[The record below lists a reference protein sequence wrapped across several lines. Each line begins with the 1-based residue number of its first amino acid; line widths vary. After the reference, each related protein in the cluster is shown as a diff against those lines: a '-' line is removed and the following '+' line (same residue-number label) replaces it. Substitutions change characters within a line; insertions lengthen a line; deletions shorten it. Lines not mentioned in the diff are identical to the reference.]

1 MRLHSRA
8 PVDLFTCAGTT
19 NRADF
24 SKASLS
30 VSVVGSF
37 RRVWR
42 ALPSIAADICNYL
55 VARNEAFTAA
65 ALYEELSQLSD
76 TLLERRGIARG
87 DLARHITEQIT
98 RK

>member
-19 NRADF
+19 ISADF

-42 ALPSIAADICNYL
+42 ALQSVAADVCNYL
-55 VARNEAFTAA
+55 VAWNEAFTAA

-76 TLLERRGIARG
+76 AQLERRGIARG
-87 DLARHITEQIT
+87 DLSRHIADQIT